1 LNERRNL
8 ETTKY
13 VDNKFRTYANVDPNA
28 YIPIIVS
35 NESFSNHY
43 HKTFTCELCN
53 TILTRLHDSGDNT
66 ISFYCPKC
74 NSNSYDTESLKTKSK
89 FKTKEGP
96 IEHPAASVVP
106 DVGLI
111 RKRVEYKGA
120 FKTLSQRPGLKI
132 TSYSEIRPEKEK

>member
-1 LNERRNL
+1 M
-8 ETTKY
+8 TKWY
-13 VDNKFRTYANVDPNA
+13 DNKFRTYANADPNA

-35 NESFSNHY
+35 NESFSNDY

-74 NSNSYDTESLKTKSK
+74 NSTSYNKEDLKTKSK

-106 DVGLI
+106 DVGLT
-111 RKRVEYKGA
+111 RKK
-120 FKTLSQRPGLKI
+120 K
-132 TSYSEIRPEKEK
+132 EIRGGLAEIAKRPSVNILSYKEWKG

>member
-1 LNERRNL
+1 LSGRRNL
-8 ETTKY
+8 EMTKWY
-13 VDNKFRTYANVDPNA
+13 DNKFKTYANEDPNA
-28 YIPIIVS
+28 YTPIIIRD
-35 NESFSNHY
+35 ESFSGDY
-43 HKTFTCELCN
+43 HRTYTCDTCS
-53 TILTRLHDSGDNT
+53 TILCRLVDSSGENVN
-66 ISFYCPKC
+66 FYCPKC

-106 DVGLI
+106 DVGLT